1 MHNEETWKLNFL
13 NIEDVRSYEKCKTVF
28 SRSPLQMKKELIEF
42 MALFQSSSFKSIPK
56 SLFNTDVVFS
66 IVSLVSE
73 DDILLKS
80 GNVVIKKLGI

>member
-1 MHNEETWKLNFL
+1 
-13 NIEDVRSYEKCKTVF
+13 
-28 SRSPLQMKKELIEF
+28 MKKELIEF

-80 GNVVIKKLGI
+80 GNVVIKKLGIWRKAKQWDEDISLLEWICLNDIRWVP